1 MTTNLSED
9 NGDVLD
15 FFIARQPVLDRRQKL
30 TAYELLFR
38 RASTGAA
45 HVTNDISATAT
56 VIAHASKLGLV
67 NVIGALPGFIN
78 VDTKVLMSDFI
89 QFLPFDKVFLEVL
102 ETVRITDELIT
113 RIKQLK
119 LAGYRFVID
128 DVTADTE
135 ELRRLLPFV
144 DMIKIDIME
153 ISRQQVSGLFHALK
167 GYNKKMLAEKVET
180 LEDFAFCHELGFDLF
195 QGYFFSKP
203 KVLTGKKLHTGQLS
217 VVNILNKL
225 IADAEINEIET
236 AIKKDAGLALNLIRL
251 VNTAAFMTQQRIATI
266 RQAINVLGRRQLQR
280 WLQILMYADA
290 DQSDSFMSPLLI
302 LATTRGRLMELMAQ
316 KTGSHDHLSSDT
328 AFTVGIMSLINVL
341 FDTPMVQLLAQI
353 SVSDDIKKAL
363 INRTGIYGDML
374 QLVIDLE
381 CVSDEEEL
389 PKAGMQKL
397 QLQIDDLRTMQLRA
411 YEFSNSIGM
420 DVVEDQ

>member
-1 MTTNLSED
+1 MNTKTVED
-9 NGDVLD
+9 NSDVMD
-15 FFIARQPVLDRRQKL
+15 FFIARQPILDRRQKL
-30 TAYELLFR
+30 TGYELLFR
-38 RASTGAA
+38 RASSGPAN
-45 HVTNDISATAT
+45 VTNDIGATAT

-78 VDTKVLMSDFI
+78 VDARVLMSDFI
-89 QFLPFDKVFLEVL
+89 QFLPFDKVYLEIL
-102 ETVRITDELIT
+102 ETVKITEELIA

-119 LAGYRFVID
+119 LAGYRFVVD
-128 DVTADTE
+128 DVVADTE
-135 ELRRLLPFV
+135 ELHQLLPFV
-144 DMIKIDIME
+144 DMIKIDLMQIN
-153 ISRQQVSGLFHALK
+153 RQQLSGLFHALK
-167 GYNKKMLAEKVET
+167 GHNKKMLAEKVET
-180 LEDFAFCHELGFDLF
+180 LDDFAFCHDLGFDLF

-203 KVLTGKKLHTGQLS
+203 KVLTGKKLHTTQLK
-217 VVNILNKL
+217 VVTILNML
-225 IADAEINEIET
+225 MADAELNDIET

-290 DQSDSFMSPLLI
+290 DNSDSLMSPLLS
-302 LATTRGRLMELMAQ
+302 LATTRGRLMELMVQ
-316 KTGSHDHLSSDT
+316 KISAHDHLASDT

-363 INRTGIYGDML
+363 INRTGVYGDML

-381 CVSDEEEL
+381 CLTDGEAL
-389 PKAGMQKL
+389 PKAGMQRL
-397 QLQIDDLRTMQLRA
+397 QLHLDDLRTMQMQA
-411 YEFSNSIGM
+411 YEFSNNIGA
-420 DVVEDQ
+420 DVVEA

>member
-1 MTTNLSED
+1 
-9 NGDVLD
+9 
-15 FFIARQPVLDRRQKL
+15 
-30 TAYELLFR
+30 
-38 RASTGAA
+38 
-45 HVTNDISATAT
+45 
-56 VIAHASKLGLV
+56 
-67 NVIGALPGFIN
+67 
-78 VDTKVLMSDFI
+78 
-89 QFLPFDKVFLEVL
+89 
-102 ETVRITDELIT
+102 
-113 RIKQLK
+113 
-119 LAGYRFVID
+119 
-128 DVTADTE
+128 
-135 ELRRLLPFV
+135 
-144 DMIKIDIME
+144 
-153 ISRQQVSGLFHALK
+153 
-167 GYNKKMLAEKVET
+167 
-180 LEDFAFCHELGFDLF
+180 
-195 QGYFFSKP
+195 
-203 KVLTGKKLHTGQLS
+203 
-217 VVNILNKL
+217 
-225 IADAEINEIET
+225 
-236 AIKKDAGLALNLIRL
+236 
-251 VNTAAFMTQQRIATI
+251 
-266 RQAINVLGRRQLQR
+266 VLGRRQLQR

-397 QLQIDDLRTMQLRA
+397 QLQIDDLRTMQLQA